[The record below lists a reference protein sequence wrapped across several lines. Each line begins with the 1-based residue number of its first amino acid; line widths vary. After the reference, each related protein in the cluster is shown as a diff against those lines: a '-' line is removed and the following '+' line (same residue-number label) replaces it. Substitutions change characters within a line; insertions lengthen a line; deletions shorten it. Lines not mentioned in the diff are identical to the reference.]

1 MKAKNS
7 NGQKRHDSL
16 IELVEQELQNRGFQT
31 IYKNTTYSEHSCG
44 EIDLWAKRDDYI
56 LLFEMKSTYSQK
68 TRNKALKQ
76 LERAEKNCFPYNR
89 VFKFYVSNYKNPRVE
104 WIK

>member
-1 MKAKNS
+1 M
-7 NGQKRHDSL
+7 KRHDSL
-16 IELVEQELQNRGFQT
+16 IDRVEAELINRGYQT

-56 LLFEMKSTYSQK
+56 LLFEMKTTYSNK
-68 TRNKALKQ
+68 TRKKATEQ
-76 LERAEKNCFPYNR
+76 LNRAEKNCFPYNR

-104 WIK
+104 WIKNYGGKK